1 MPPAILQANTAPRS
15 LCSKRAVLAVIISG
29 AVLSMAGCQTT
40 GGAAAPPPAA
50 PFNLSGYSA
59 GFKEGYADACAK
71 PVRRNPERF
80 KSDADYSMGWN
91 DGQSACRGR

>member
-1 MPPAILQANTAPRS
+1 ML
-15 LCSKRAVLAVIISG
+15 KRAAVAVIISG
-29 AVLSMAGCQTT
+29 AALFLAGCETT

-71 PVRRNPERF
+71 PVRRNGERF